1 MTRQLSFKV
10 HQREVE
16 PHYRNQIDAAEST
29 EDVRKFFERTVLD
42 FLRKAIGDQV
52 EMQPGDVLFNPELES
67 GYVFSQRLLE
77 NEGFRQLHGD
87 SDLPFILRILS
98 DRALNRYKH
107 LVTKQ
112 PDKTEKKIF
121 PVPDRASNRY

>member
-1 MTRQLSFKV
+1 MTRQMSFKV

-29 EDVRKFFERTVLD
+29 EDVRKFFERTALD
-42 FLRKAIGDQV
+42 FLRKAIGDQM

-67 GYVFSQRLLE
+67 GYVLSQRLLE
-77 NEGFRQLHGD
+77 DEGFRQLHED

-98 DRALNRYKH
+98 ERAVNRYKH

-121 PVPDRASNRY
+121 PVPDRVANRY